1 LEIPVLAVAGER
13 GIGVNHE
20 AFVRAFS
27 TNIVENV
34 IVSGAGHFVPEER
47 PVELTAALRGFLAR

>member
-1 LEIPVLAVAGER
+1 MLAVAGER

-27 TNIVENV
+27 TNIVENI
-34 IVSGAGHFVPEER
+34 IVSGSGHFVPEER
-47 PVELTAALRGFLAR
+47 PVELTAALQGFLAR